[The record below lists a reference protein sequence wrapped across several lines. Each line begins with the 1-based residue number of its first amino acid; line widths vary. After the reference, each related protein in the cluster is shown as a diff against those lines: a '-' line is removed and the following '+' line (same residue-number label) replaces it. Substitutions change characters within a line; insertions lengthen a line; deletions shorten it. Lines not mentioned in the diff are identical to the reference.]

1 MLATLIPLFDKNMIV
16 RSYSIVAQRDDLL
29 RDAIKGSSGRW
40 DSAMSVEGVEVL
52 QSMGLKTLTD
62 DREVFIPVS
71 NVSLFTD
78 IKGQGANKPEKVV
91 LIIDHYVEPTEKY
104 IERVKALRSQG
115 FRFAAKNIPLNQV
128 GDYKEIMDMME
139 YVFLNHHQ
147 VDIEKARRL
156 FHTIF
161 PNLKLV
167 AEDVAT
173 PEEYEKLVGIGGFDY
188 YEGEFFRIPKKGQD
202 IELAPLKMT
211 YLELIRIV
219 NKPDFDL
226 TTAADVI
233 GKDPALVVELL
244 KIVNRMTVNSGIKS
258 IRNAAA
264 MLGQEELKRWINTAV
279 TKELC
284 ADRPSEITR
293 LSMIRARFAELLA
306 PVFGLESMSQ
316 ELFMMGLFSVLDI
329 VLQKPMAEVLETI
342 SLSKPITDALLT
354 GEGQMAEVLNFI
366 KAYEDASWM
375 EVCRQMLL
383 KDITMKDVYPVYL
396 DALSW
401 YRDLVSL

>member
-71 NVSLFTD
+71 NVSLYTD
-78 IKGQGANKPEKVV
+78 IKGQGASKPEKVV

-104 IERVKALRSQG
+104 IERVKALKEQG
-115 FRFAAKNIPLNQV
+115 FRFAARNIPLNQV
-128 GDYKEIMDMME
+128 GDYKPIMDMME

-244 KIVNRMTVNSGIKS
+244 KIVNRMTVNSGIK
-258 IRNAAA
+258 
-264 MLGQEELKRWINTAV
+264 
-279 TKELC
+279 
-284 ADRPSEITR
+284 
-293 LSMIRARFAELLA
+293 
-306 PVFGLESMSQ
+306 
-316 ELFMMGLFSVLDI
+316 
-329 VLQKPMAEVLETI
+329 
-342 SLSKPITDALLT
+342 
-354 GEGQMAEVLNFI
+354 
-366 KAYEDASWM
+366 
-375 EVCRQMLL
+375 
-383 KDITMKDVYPVYL
+383 
-396 DALSW
+396 
-401 YRDLVSL
+401 